1 MFFNDNILILSLLI
15 VVLTFMASYRT
26 FPIIIH
32 ISVIKNLTASPN
44 ERSSHKKK
52 TPHLGGLGISFGA
65 FFISAFFG
73 SLMLDTQEV
82 IILLSIAA
90 SLIILFSA
98 GIKDDIIGLSPRLKL
113 LFEVIS
119 ASIFIFLTDIRID
132 SFYGLFGINELPITA
147 SYLFTIFVFIV
158 IINSYNFID
167 GIDGLAAS
175 IAIIIFSCFLY
186 YFINIKSILAIICIS
201 SMLGSIL
208 AFLKFNFP
216 NLFALAI
223 KSFYNQK
230 YSNQFLRE
238 ETNSKNKF
246 YLLPIFILSIGL
258 FFCYNKLSFI
268 FYVKI
273 ISLITLYFLVKYIL
287 LISVGYIFEK
297 NYLFEEIIF
306 HSFIYE
312 KVAGIFLFPLI
323 LIFYYGSFDNLV
335 VYYLINIFLILI
347 LNYKWIRLL
356 YLSFFNSSLHKAH
369 IIIYL
374 CTFEVLPLVILI
386 KLFY

>member
-26 FPIIIH
+26 FPIIIQ

-82 IILLSIAA
+82 TILLSIAA

-119 ASIFIFLTDIRID
+119 ASIFILLTDIRID

-175 IAIIIFSCFLY
+175 IAIIIFSC
-186 YFINIKSILAIICIS
+186 
-201 SMLGSIL
+201 
-208 AFLKFNFP
+208 
-216 NLFALAI
+216 
-223 KSFYNQK
+223 
-230 YSNQFLRE
+230 LRY
-238 ETNSKNKF
+238 T
-246 YLLPIFILSIGL
+246 
-258 FFCYNKLSFI
+258 
-268 FYVKI
+268 
-273 ISLITLYFLVKYIL
+273 
-287 LISVGYIFEK
+287 
-297 NYLFEEIIF
+297 
-306 HSFIYE
+306 
-312 KVAGIFLFPLI
+312 
-323 LIFYYGSFDNLV
+323 
-335 VYYLINIFLILI
+335 
-347 LNYKWIRLL
+347 
-356 YLSFFNSSLHKAH
+356 
-369 IIIYL
+369 
-374 CTFEVLPLVILI
+374 
-386 KLFY
+386 

>member
-82 IILLSIAA
+82 TILLSIAA

-119 ASIFIFLTDIRID
+119 ASIFILLTDIRID

-208 AFLKFNFP
+208 AFLKFNFSKGQNKIFMGNIGSLVIGFVLAVFTTMVLSTGFS
-216 NLFALAI
+216 NLYFIA
-223 KSFYNQK
+223 
-230 YSNQFLRE
+230 
-238 ETNSKNKF
+238 NK
-246 YLLPIFILSIGL
+246 PVFILALFSFPFLDTIRVTIIRVISGKSPFLADKNHFHHKFLEAGFSHLQSTVFISIYCL
-258 FFCYNKLSFI
+258 IIICFSFI
-268 FYVKI
+268 LFDPI
-273 ISLITLYFLVKYIL
+273 ILK
-287 LISVGYIFEK
+287 
-297 NYLFEEIIF
+297 
-306 HSFIYE
+306 H
-312 KVAGIFLFPLI
+312 LI
-323 LIFYYGSFDNLV
+323 LIFGLSV
-335 VYYLINIFLILI
+335 VFLFLII
-347 LNYKWIRLL
+347 WF
-356 YLSFFNSSLHKAH
+356 LS
-369 IIIYL
+369 
-374 CTFEVLPLVILI
+374 
-386 KLFY
+386 KLKN